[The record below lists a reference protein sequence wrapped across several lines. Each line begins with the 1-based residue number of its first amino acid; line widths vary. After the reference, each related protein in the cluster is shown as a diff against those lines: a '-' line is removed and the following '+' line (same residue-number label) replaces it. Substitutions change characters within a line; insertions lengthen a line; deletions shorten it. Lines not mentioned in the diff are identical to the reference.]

1 MERRLLT
8 WAKNTLWR
16 QFDASRLPCDRV
28 ALSRRSLRPS
38 LRWDC
43 SLQAP
48 SACLRDGGHCLRQD
62 SKGNSAECREIGRCV
77 LIWDP
82 EPRGRRKP
90 SAFVLRLKRLSNKVS
105 LKTA

>member
-48 SACLRDGGHCLRQD
+48 SACLRDGGQLPEAGL
-62 SKGNSAECREIGRCV
+62 KGEFSRVQRNREVHANLG
-77 LIWDP
+77 
-82 EPRGRRKP
+82 
-90 SAFVLRLKRLSNKVS
+90 S
-105 LKTA
+105 